1 MLSVDECVGM
11 VTNKVLGPLETQT
24 VQLNAALGR
33 ILAKDAVAVEAIPAF
48 PASIMDGFAMRS
60 KDAPGKYPV
69 DELAGTTAG
78 ADSRGPLRED
88 HIRYITTGA
97 PVPAGADT
105 VVKVEDTH
113 QLVDA
118 DGKLEIEVLC
128 SSKPGTNIR
137 AVGSDTKQGEVILRK
152 CCRIGAAEI
161 GVLAALG
168 LASVEVFREPR
179 VAIISTGDELVD
191 VGAACTLDRS
201 RGQIVDCN
209 RPLLCALARE
219 LGVEALDMGFVTDD
233 LPKLRATLVSAF
245 QQADVVISSGGVS
258 RGSKDFIKELLSEMG
273 EVHFGE
279 MCMKPGKPSTFAT
292 VAGHGAQR
300 KLFFGLPGNPVSCFV
315 TFKLLAAPA
324 LERLRGL
331 PQDTPIY
338 PRVDAELAGP
348 VDMDP
353 VRPEYHRATARWEA
367 GRIVAESTG
376 FQRSSRIAS
385 IADAN
390 CLLEI
395 PKDKGTLPKGTVVK
409 ALLLPHGSRSLVPS
423 PEGFPGGRT
432 RAQPAKPP
440 PATTVEAGQPLQP
453 RPLRVGLL
461 TIGRDASN
469 DQAFSDLL
477 TVLSSCEIVEKVEYS
492 VEEKSSHFLADL
504 LETWS
509 RKSCQL
515 ILVLAD
521 LGLGEVDAAVVQ
533 AVREGLKEA
542 PGVADAVARTGL
554 ALSPLAML
562 SPVVAGTQH
571 DTLIVMLPS
580 SWAPSCTAML
590 CKMVAALAEDLRTQ
604 L

>member
-11 VTNKVLGPLETQT
+11 VASKVLGPLEAQT
-24 VQLNAALGR
+24 VPLDAALGR
-33 ILAKDAVAVEAIPAF
+33 ILAKDAMAVEAIPAF

-78 ADSRGPLRED
+78 ADSHGPLREG

-113 QLVDA
+113 QLVGA

-128 SSKPGTNIR
+128 SSKPGANIR

-152 CCRIGAAEI
+152 SCRIGAAEI

-168 LASVEVFREPR
+168 LGSVEVFREPR

-191 VGAACTLDRS
+191 VGAACTLDRG

-219 LGVEALDMGFVTDD
+219 LGVEAVDMGYVTDD

-258 RGSKDFIKELLSEMG
+258 RGSKDFIKELLSELG
-273 EVHFGE
+273 EIHFGE

-292 VAGHGAQR
+292 AAGHGAQR

-353 VRPEYHRATARWEA
+353 VRPEYHRARARWEA

-385 IADAN
+385 IAEAN

-395 PKDKGTLPKGTVVK
+395 PKDKGALPKGTVVK

-432 RAQPAKPP
+432 RGQPPKPP
-440 PATTVEAGQPLQP
+440 PATTVEDSSHEA

-461 TIGRDASN
+461 TIGRDDSN
-469 DQAFSDLL
+469 EQAFSDLL
-477 TVLSSCEIVEKVEYS
+477 TVLSSCEITEREDYS
-492 VEEKSSHFLADL
+492 VREKSSHFLADL

-509 RKSCQL
+509 RKSACQL

-521 LGLGEVDAAVVQ
+521 LGLGEVDAAVLE

-554 ALSPLAML
+554 ASSPLAML
-562 SPVVAGTQH
+562 SPVVAGIQH
-571 DTLIVMLPS
+571 DTLIVMLPTA
-580 SWAPSCTAML
+580 WAPSCTAML
-590 CKMVAALAEDLRTQ
+590 CKMVTALEEDLRPQ